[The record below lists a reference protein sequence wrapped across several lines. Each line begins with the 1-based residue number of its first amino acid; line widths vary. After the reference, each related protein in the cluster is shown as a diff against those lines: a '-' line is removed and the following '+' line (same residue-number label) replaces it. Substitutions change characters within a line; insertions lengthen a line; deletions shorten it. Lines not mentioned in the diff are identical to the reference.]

1 MKTLE
6 KNYDVIVVG
15 GGVSGMCAAISSARG
30 GAKTALIQDRPVLGG
45 NASSEI
51 RMHICGADRH
61 SARANARETG
71 ILEEI
76 LLKNKSVN
84 DKDNYSWP
92 VFDMCMWESCHFQEN
107 LDLYL
112 NTTFNSVEMNEN
124 SIKSICAKGLTNETY
139 YTFSAPLFIDAT
151 GDGMLGALSGAEYMY
166 GREDKATF
174 DEADG
179 LDKADEYTMGNSVM
193 FYAVDTGKPVKFTKP
208 DWAYTYTEE
217 DLNNRPHDNVS
228 SGYWWIELGGKTL
241 HTIYDAEELRDELY
255 KTVYGIWDH
264 IKNGGDHGAEN
275 YKLEWVGMLPGKRES
290 RRLMGDY
297 VLREQDL
304 LNATAFEDAVAY
316 GGWSMDCHVI
326 EGFLSTENEPTKY
339 IHFEDV
345 YPIPYRSLYSKNID
359 NLFLAGRAISASH
372 LAFASTRV
380 MGTTAVCGQAV
391 GTAAAIA
398 RKYGI
403 SPRDINGKIEELQQQ
418 LLKDDCYIPN
428 FKNQDKCDLALGKKV
443 VATSEKSDFEAQNI
457 TNGVART
464 VKENSNMYCSNGISE
479 NGESVTVDFGETVD
493 LSQLH
498 IKFDSNLSL
507 EIEISLNKWVTN
519 RQDKGL
525 PTTLVKDYKVEFI
538 RTGEIVKT
546 IEKQDNIYRFNK
558 LDFETVS
565 CDSVKITCFNTY
577 GDSDI
582 RIFEVR
588 AYN

>member
-1 MKTLE
+1 MKTIE

-15 GGVSGMCAAISSARG
+15 GGVSGMCAAIASARG

-61 SARANARETG
+61 SQRENARETG

-92 VFDMCMWESCHFQEN
+92 VFDMCMWESCHFQDN

-112 NTTFNSVEMNEN
+112 NTTFNAVKMNGAKIE
-124 SIKSICAKGLTNETY
+124 SISAKGLTNETY

-151 GDGMLGALSGAEYMY
+151 GDGMLGALSGAEFMY
-166 GREDKATF
+166 GREDKTTF
-174 DEADG
+174 GEIDG
-179 LDKADEYTMGNSVM
+179 LDVSDPYTMGNSVM
-193 FYAVDTGKPVKFTKP
+193 FYAVDTGTPVKFTKP
-208 DWAYTYTEE
+208 EWAYTYSEE
-217 DLNNRPHDNVS
+217 DLKSRPHDNVS

-241 HTIYDAEELRDELY
+241 HTIYDAETLRDELY

-275 YKLEWVGMLPGKRES
+275 YKLEWLGMLPGKRES
-290 RRLMGDY
+290 RRLVGDY
-297 VLREQDL
+297 VLKEQDL
-304 LNATAFEDAVAY
+304 LESKHFSDAVAY

-345 YPIPYRSLYSKNID
+345 YEIPYSALYSKNID

-391 GTAAAIA
+391 GTAAALA
-398 RKYGI
+398 TKKDLM
-403 SPRDINGKIEELQQQ
+403 PREVSECIGEVQQQ

-428 FKNQDKCDLALGKKV
+428 VKNEDKEDYCLNAKV
-443 VATSEKSDFEAQNI
+443 YATSEKCGFEAKNI

-464 VKENSNMYCSNGISE
+464 VGENSNMYCSNGISA
-479 NGESVTVDFGETVD
+479 NGESVTIDFEKCVD

-498 IKFDSNLSL
+498 IKFDSNLSR
-507 EIEISLNKWVTN
+507 EVEISLNKWVTS
-519 RQDKGL
+519 RQEKGL
-525 PTTLVKDYKVEFI
+525 PSTLVKDYVVEFI
-538 RTGEIVKT
+538 KNGETVKT
-546 IEKQDNIYRFNK
+546 IERKDNIFRFNK
-558 LDFETVS
+558 LDFENTS

>member
-1 MKTLE
+1 MKTVE
-6 KNYDVIVVG
+6 KTYDVIVVG

-61 SARANARETG
+61 SGRENARETG

-112 NTTFNSVEMNEN
+112 NTTFNAVKMNGAKIE
-124 SIKSICAKGLTNETY
+124 SISAKGLTNETY

-151 GDGMLGALSGAEYMY
+151 GEGMLGALSGAEFMY
-166 GREDKATF
+166 GREDKSTF
-174 DEADG
+174 GEADG
-179 LDKADEYTMGNSVM
+179 LDVADPYTMGNSVM
-193 FYAVDTGKPVKFTKP
+193 FYAVDTGAPVKFTKP
-208 DWAYTYTEE
+208 DWAYTYSEE
-217 DLNNRPHDNVS
+217 DLNSRPHDNVS

-290 RRLMGDY
+290 RRLVGDY
-297 VLREQDL
+297 VLKEQDL
-304 LNATAFEDAVAY
+304 IEAKHFSNAVAY
-316 GGWSMDCHVI
+316 GGWHMDCHVI
-326 EGFLSTENEPTKY
+326 EGFLTTEAEPTKY
-339 IHFEDV
+339 IYIDDV
-345 YPIPYRSLYSKNID
+345 YEIPYSALYSKNID

-380 MGTTAVCGQAV
+380 MGTTGVCGQAV

-398 RKYGI
+398 IKKKI
-403 SPRDINGKIEELQQQ
+403 MPRDVNDCISEVQQQ

-428 FKNQDKCDLALGKKV
+428 IKNEDKEDCCLNAKV
-443 VATSEKSDFEAQNI
+443 FATSEKSGFEAQNI
-457 TNGVART
+457 TNGVARPVGKT
-464 VKENSNMYCSNGISE
+464 SNMYCSDGISSA
-479 NGESVTVDFGETVD
+479 GESVTIDFGKAVD
-493 LSQLH
+493 LKELH
-498 IKFDSNLSL
+498 IKFDS
-507 EIEISLNKWVTN
+507 
-519 RQDKGL
+519 
-525 PTTLVKDYKVEFI
+525 
-538 RTGEIVKT
+538 
-546 IEKQDNIYRFNK
+546 
-558 LDFETVS
+558 
-565 CDSVKITCFNTY
+565 
-577 GDSDI
+577 
-582 RIFEVR
+582 
-588 AYN
+588 